1 MEIDREFLGMA
12 IIEVYKKSLSEKDEA
27 LRKKTKRIFLEAHLP
42 AKHKTSILTE
52 MRRLDDMF
60 KEEEKNH

>member
-27 LRKKTKRIFLEAHLP
+27 LRKKTKRIFLEARLT

-60 KEEEKNH
+60 KEEEKNN